1 MSPLANRSSECRLRF
16 DKGDGMRR
24 IVFVL
29 VAFVMALIPAV
40 VAAQDAEDDNG
51 FLLRVN
57 GTVVVPEGEHVDTLI
72 VINGDIL
79 IEGTAETVVA
89 IDSDAVIRGAV
100 EDEVVVISGNL
111 ELADQ
116 SRVNDVVLES
126 SDLQRAPGAIVAGTI
141 DEDDNWW
148 FDLSLGVLPLLVFW
162 LAFSVFVIAAALLF
176 AGVGGRQLSSAALL
190 ISNEVGPTILATL
203 IVWIGLP
210 IAAVL
215 VFVTV
220 IGIPI
225 GIGIFLFVLPALWF
239 AGYLVAATR
248 LGAAI
253 TRRALGAVG
262 VQHPYMP
269 ALVGVLVLQAV
280 GIIPALGWLIVW
292 LAGMLGGGAL
302 ALVAWRAWRDREP
315 ATPEQAEQPPPA
327 PEAPVTRQG

>member
-1 MSPLANRSSECRLRF
+1 
-16 DKGDGMRR
+16 MRR

-126 SDLQRAPGAIVAGTI
+126 SDLQRAPGATPIR
-141 DEDDNWW
+141 
-148 FDLSLGVLPLLVFW
+148 
-162 LAFSVFVIAAALLF
+162 FSPP
-176 AGVGGRQLSSAALL
+176 SS
-190 ISNEVGPTILATL
+190 PTA
-203 IVWIGLP
+203 
-210 IAAVL
+210 
-215 VFVTV
+215 
-220 IGIPI
+220 
-225 GIGIFLFVLPALWF
+225 
-239 AGYLVAATR
+239 R
-248 LGAAI
+248 
-253 TRRALGAVG
+253 
-262 VQHPYMP
+262 
-269 ALVGVLVLQAV
+269 
-280 GIIPALGWLIVW
+280 
-292 LAGMLGGGAL
+292 
-302 ALVAWRAWRDREP
+302 P
-315 ATPEQAEQPPPA
+315 ATDVPCPWSSQGSGEFVPQTFAAESWIASCQLYA
-327 PEAPVTRQG
+327 